1 MADQMSR
8 IKYKQPVLQSKPSG
22 LCFVL
27 MMSLCV
33 LAVNICSVQTAT
45 CSSSVPPLTTTTT
58 EQCSFTGYTL
68 TKTYGVAEGQVSK
81 SLYYLYWLSTPSSS
95 AVVRK
100 VDASGS
106 QTWMASFAFQPII
119 KCLSVDATEQSVYLS
134 RFANPLVVLKL
145 AASDGSIISQHQ
157 L

>member
-1 MADQMSR
+1 MLHFNSLSHISDSKIRTIYILYQKNKRLVMLPKMADQMSR

-58 EQCSFTGYTL
+58 EQCTLGSFC
-68 TKTYGVAEGQVSK
+68 VISNRH
-81 SLYYLYWLSTPSSS
+81 LYL
-95 AVVRK
+95 V
-100 VDASGS
+100 
-106 QTWMASFAFQPII
+106 
-119 KCLSVDATEQSVYLS
+119 QS
-134 RFANPLVVLKL
+134 
-145 AASDGSIISQHQ
+145 
-157 L
+157 